1 MGTRR
6 TLRPEWRRKEVTHG
20 AAGEALGRGRG
31 ATRRRGLGVGT
42 GVVPAVLLAACAPGA
57 SQAPAASPAR
67 GPVTVRLATDWLEGP
82 RGDTLKMAVPAF
94 EQQHPEIKVAVE
106 AITGDYFTVI
116 NTQIAAGT
124 IQEVVLFEG
133 NFFQS
138 FKDQGAFTAIDQA
151 LKQQKV
157 SMADH
162 SVVPG
167 IYQDQGKQYGMPFQL
182 VLSGWYY
189 NVDLFEERG
198 LKPPDERW
206 TWDDVLAAAQALT
219 RPERGQYGIHV
230 TNGDQFVWGP
240 LLFSAGA
247 RWHNADRT
255 RTLLADQGGS
265 EAFQWV
271 IDLIH
276 RHRVSP
282 APGQVAEVRGAF
294 GSPFL
299 AGKVG
304 MLPGAISGS
313 GGTVRN
319 VADRFRWDIMPT
331 PKHPKTGKATHVW
344 NDQPHVLMN
353 VAGKLGVTEQ
363 ATSLIIFLAGEVVQG
378 RVAVDRGSI
387 PVLKK
392 LQTGPEYLKPPP
404 GNMKQIAANLRDP
417 DIQTPGSIKGWDE
430 WRPAYVQA
438 LDKAFSGEESAPQA
452 LRNAVTAA
460 DAVLARTGPQK

>member
-1 MGTRR
+1 
-6 TLRPEWRRKEVTHG
+6 
-20 AAGEALGRGRG
+20 
-31 ATRRRGLGVGT
+31 
-42 GVVPAVLLAACAPGA
+42 
-57 SQAPAASPAR
+57 
-67 GPVTVRLATDWLEGP
+67 
-82 RGDTLKMAVPAF
+82 MAVPAF

-106 AITGDYFTVI
+106 AITGDYFTAI
-116 NTQIAAGT
+116 NTQLAAGT

-138 FKDQGAFTAIDQA
+138 FKEQGAFTAIDQA

-157 SMADH
+157 SMADY

-182 VLSGWYY
+182 VLSGWHY

-230 TNGDQFVWGP
+230 TNSDQFVWGP

-255 RTLLADQGGS
+255 KTLLGDQGGS

-282 APGQVAEVRGAF
+282 APGQVTEVRGAF
-294 GSPFL
+294 GAPSWPARWACSP
-299 AGKVG
+299 ARSADR
-304 MLPGAISGS
+304 GARRATSPTAS
-313 GGTVRN
+313 GGTSCPR
-319 VADRFRWDIMPT
+319 R
-331 PKHPKTGKATHVW
+331 
-344 NDQPHVLMN
+344 
-353 VAGKLGVTEQ
+353 
-363 ATSLIIFLAGEVVQG
+363 S
-378 RVAVDRGSI
+378 
-387 PVLKK
+387 
-392 LQTGPEYLKPPP
+392 
-404 GNMKQIAANLRDP
+404 
-417 DIQTPGSIKGWDE
+417 TPGRGRRSMCGTTS
-430 WRPAYVQA
+430 P
-438 LDKAFSGEESAPQA
+438 
-452 LRNAVTAA
+452 TC
-460 DAVLARTGPQK
+460 